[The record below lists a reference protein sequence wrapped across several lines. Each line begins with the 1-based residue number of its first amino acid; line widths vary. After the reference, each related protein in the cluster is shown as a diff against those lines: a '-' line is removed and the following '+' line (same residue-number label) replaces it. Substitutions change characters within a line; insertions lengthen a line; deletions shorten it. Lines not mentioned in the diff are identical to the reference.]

1 MMLLESLNNAL
12 RANARVY
19 VTVTYPRVVQTL
31 QANESVKQIDQGSM
45 NGFKQ
50 LGCL

>member
-1 MMLLESLNNAL
+1 MLLLESLNNAL
-12 RANARVY
+12 RANTRVH
-19 VTVTYPRVVQTL
+19 VTVAYPQEVQTL
-31 QANESVKQIDQGSM
+31 QANESVKQIDQGSV